1 MIYTVTANPAVDYTI
16 FIQDLKIGKV
26 NKAQKEAILYGGKG
40 INVSIV
46 LKNLGISSTALGF
59 TAGFTGQAI
68 EDGVSALGIKTD
80 FIRLRSGTNRINI
93 KIRSAEETDING
105 HGPDIPDDAINEL
118 LAKTEKA
125 GDGDILILSGSV
137 PDNCPHDLYER
148 IMEKIRK
155 RDVKVIVDATKDLL
169 LNTLKYEPFLIKPNE
184 YELGDLFGK
193 NIESDEEITLYAR
206 KLQEKGARNV
216 LVSLG
221 QKGAVLFTETGELFR
236 QAAPIGTVVNTVGAG
251 DSMVAGFIAGYL
263 DRNDYIYALKMGVAA
278 GSASA
283 FSLGLAKK
291 EMIDTALNKIWF
303 D

>member
-1 MIYTVTANPAVDYTI
+1 LIYTVTANPAVDYTI